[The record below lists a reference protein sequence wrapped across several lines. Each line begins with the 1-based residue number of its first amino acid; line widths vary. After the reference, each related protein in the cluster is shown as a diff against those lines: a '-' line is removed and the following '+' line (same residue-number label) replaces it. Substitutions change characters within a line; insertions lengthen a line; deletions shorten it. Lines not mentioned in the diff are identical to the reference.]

1 MLFNSA
7 ALYNERNDSYVSQF
21 ASVAIISSF
30 TFKTVMLPSYIASTA
45 GHLAYMS
52 VAIMMLIDIFMYF
65 LVYYVAKNMN
75 ILKERAPLIIAPVMV
90 GIFVLSIS
98 RLLVLF
104 SETVGYTSS
113 TLFDQ
118 GKILFILLSLL
129 AVVAYIVLKGGKVLS
144 RLSQIIFFI
153 ALIAIIGMMILL
165 RARLDFGALAPF
177 NYGWDGVANAIDKHY
192 MWYGDF
198 IPLLFLHIVP
208 TRRGK
213 ESKWIFPSAMLFLY
227 VAVVGFIILCQ
238 LIYVDALPYT
248 FFAFNK
254 VAIFNKLT
262 QLIGPT
268 NFPII
273 ISWLLMSIIKLS
285 ILTYACVMSLTYFI
299 KNKVISLSLVVIAI
313 ALVISLAMPNSDYS
327 HMFGTSAMRYVVGI
341 LSYTIPIVLAVYV
354 FIKSRKN
361 KGSLL
366 PAVIEEGSMS
376 LAIVPNVETG
386 KQSVTDSDKTAERKQ
401 NNTLNNQNTNKENN
415 KTTNRQNRER
425 KMRNI
430 NIVGARQAALALA
443 DTTSIG
449 AYSIKDNRTIARIK
463 FSAKHLFKVQ
473 KGES

>member
-1 MLFNSA
+1 MIFNST

-30 TFKTVMLPSYIASTA
+30 TFKTVMLPSYISSTA

-52 VAIMMLIDIFMYF
+52 VAIMMIVDIFMYF

-118 GKILFILLSLL
+118 GKIVFILLSLL

-144 RLSQIIFFI
+144 RLSQIVFFI
-153 ALIAIIGMMILL
+153 SLIAIIGMMILL

-227 VAVVGFIILCQ
+227 IAVVGFIILCQ

-299 KNKVISLSLVVIAI
+299 KNKVISLSLVVITI
-313 ALVISLAMPNSDYS
+313 ALVISLVMPNSDYS
-327 HMFGTSAMRYVVGI
+327 HEFGTSAMRYVVGI

-354 FIKSRKN
+354 FIKNRKN

-366 PAVIEEGSMS
+366 PAVIEEDSMA
-376 LAIVPNVETG
+376 LAVVA
-386 KQSVTDSDKTAERKQ
+386 TAEPDKQ
-401 NNTLNNQNTNKENN
+401 INNYYNPKAQGNNHDCQNANISEIFKARPNSRNTQVDNNYYKPMSINKS
-415 KTTNRQNRER
+415 
-425 KMRNI
+425 
-430 NIVGARQAALALA
+430 VLALA
-443 DTTSIG
+443 DTASTRSF
-449 AYSIKDNRTIARIK
+449 SVKDNRTVARIK
-463 FSAKHLFKVQ
+463 FSAKHIFKVQ

>member
-299 KNKVISLSLVVIAI
+299 KNKVISLSLVIIVI

-376 LAIVPNVETG
+376 LAIAPNVETS
-386 KQSVTDSDKTAERKQ
+386 KQSVTDNNAPTDRTQ
-401 NNTLNNQNTNKENN
+401 NNTLNYQNTNKESIKNA
-415 KTTNRQNRER
+415 NRQNSER

-430 NIVGARQAALALA
+430 NIVEAKQAALAL
-443 DTTSIG
+443 TNTNSIG

>member
-1 MLFNSA
+1 MIFNSS

-52 VAIMMLIDIFMYF
+52 VAIMMIVDIFMYF

-90 GIFVLSIS
+90 GIFILSIS

-118 GKILFILLSLL
+118 GKIVFILLSLL

-165 RARLDFGALAPF
+165 RANLDFGALAPF

-227 VAVVGFIILCQ
+227 IAVVGFIILCQ

-299 KNKVISLSLVVIAI
+299 KNKVISLSIVVLII

-327 HMFGTSAMRYVVGI
+327 HEFGTGIMRYVVGV
-341 LSYTIPIVLAVYV
+341 LSYTIPIVLAIYVY
-354 FIKSRKN
+354 IKTRKN

-366 PAVIEEGSMS
+366 PAVIEEGSMA
-376 LAIVPNVETG
+376 LAVVPSAETE
-386 KQSVTDSDKTAERKQ
+386 KQSDSEYISEPQSNSIDRRNADTNETIMTRQDSKKHKQ
-401 NNTLNNQNTNKENN
+401 NNNHYKPMSISQANLALN
-415 KTTNRQNRER
+415 
-425 KMRNI
+425 
-430 NIVGARQAALALA
+430 VGAV
-443 DTTSIG
+443 SNGIF
-449 AYSIKDNRTIARIK
+449 SIKDNRATMRIK
-463 FSAKHLFKVQ
+463 YSAKHLKSVQ

>member
-1 MLFNSA
+1 MLFNST

-30 TFKTVMLPSYIASTA
+30 TFKTVMLPSYLASTA

-52 VAIMMLIDIFMYF
+52 VAIMMLVDLIMYG
-65 LVYYVAKNMN
+65 LVYYISKNIN
-75 ILKERAPLIIAPVMV
+75 LLKERAPLIIAPVMV

-118 GKILFILLSLL
+118 GKIIFILLSLL

-144 RLSQIIFFI
+144 RLSQIVFFI
-153 ALIAIIGMMILL
+153 ALIAIIGMLILL

-213 ESKWIFPSAMLFLY
+213 ESKWIFPGAMLFIY
-227 VAVVGFIILCQ
+227 IAVVGFIILCQ

-254 VAIFNKLT
+254 IAIFNKLT

-299 KNKVISLSLVVIAI
+299 RNKIISLSIVIVII

-327 HMFGTSAMRYVVGI
+327 HMFATSAMRYVVGI
-341 LSYTIPIVLAVYV
+341 LSYTIPIVLAIYV

-366 PAVIEEGSMS
+366 PAVIEDGSMS
-376 LAIVPNVETG
+376 LAIIPNVDTD

-401 NNTLNNQNTNKENN
+401 INILNNQYTNNAKKINTNRHNGEVKLQSSN
-415 KTTNRQNRER
+415 TPR
-425 KMRNI
+425 
-430 NIVGARQAALALA
+430 VGKAILAFS
-443 DTTSIG
+443 DTISNGIF
-449 AYSIKDNRTIARIK
+449 SIKDSRTIARIK
-463 FSAKHLFKVQ
+463 FSAKHLLKVQ

>member
-7 ALYNERNDSYVSQF
+7 ALYNERNDSYTSQF

-30 TFKTVMLPSYIASTA
+30 TFKTVMLPSYLASTA

-52 VAIMMLIDIFMYF
+52 VAIMMLLDVFMYC
-65 LVYYVAKNMN
+65 LVYYVAKNIN
-75 ILKERAPLIIAPVMV
+75 VLKERAPLIIAPVMV

-118 GKILFILLSLL
+118 GKIVFILLSLL

-144 RLSQIIFFI
+144 RLSQIVFFI

-165 RARLDFGALAPF
+165 RAKLDFGALAPF
-177 NYGWDGVANAIDKHY
+177 NYGWDGVADAIDKHY

-213 ESKWIFPSAMLFLY
+213 ESKWIFPGAMLFTY
-227 VAVVGFIILCQ
+227 IAVVGFIILCQ
-238 LIYVDALPYT
+238 IIYVDALPYT
-248 FFAFNK
+248 HFAFNK

-273 ISWLLMSIIKLS
+273 IAWLLMSIIKLS

-299 KNKVISLSLVVIAI
+299 KNKVLSLSIVILTI
-313 ALVISLAMPNSDYS
+313 ALVISLAMPNADYS
-327 HMFGTSAMRYVVGI
+327 RIFATSFMRYVVGI
-341 LSYTIPIVLAVYV
+341 LSYSIPIVLALYV
-354 FIKSRKN
+354 FIKTRKN

-376 LAIVPNVETG
+376 LAILPNA
-386 KQSVTDSDKTAERKQ
+386 DCDKTDAENSHDVKEYE
-401 NNTLNNQNTNKENN
+401 LTNIP
-415 KTTNRQNRER
+415 NR
-425 KMRNI
+425 
-430 NIVGARQAALALA
+430 VF
-443 DTTSIG
+443 SV
-449 AYSIKDNRTIARIK
+449 KDNRTIARIK
-463 FSAKHLFKVQ
+463 YSATHLLKQ
-473 KGES
+473 GREKYE